1 MNQLINWQDQYSV
14 KIKEIDNQHSKL
26 VGLINQLHNAMREA
40 KGKEIVGSIIN
51 ELISYTKYHFTAE
64 EKLMK
69 DNNYPNFLRHK
80 TEHDNL
86 TSKVIEFQTNFNSGK
101 APLSMELMQFLKDW
115 LVNHIVKV
123 DKEYSGYLNSKGI
136 N

>member
-80 TEHDNL
+80 TEHD
-86 TSKVIEFQTNFNSGK
+86 SGK